1 MQIMEMSRAHNNIT
15 KVGNCWLNSYVQATK
30 GSPCTI
36 LGPTKTQFT
45 QMNGPGF
52 RVLPYG
58 QCPAARELNWKLQLL
73 NYMYIAQAVR
83 ALYFI
88 LKTIL
93 TQI

>member
-1 MQIMEMSRAHNNIT
+1 
-15 KVGNCWLNSYVQATK
+15 
-30 GSPCTI
+30 
-36 LGPTKTQFT
+36 
-45 QMNGPGF
+45 MNGPGF

-93 TQI
+93 TLVTTSAWNLNCTGNRFVISQTLHNADKILHL